1 MEPLSKSMDLHS
13 STYENFIFL
22 ADFNAALTLK
32 NLLLLVEKVLKS
44 CLYWHDSYRS
54 PKIFSELQND

>member
-1 MEPLSKSMDLHS
+1 MEALSKNMDLHS

-32 NLLLLVEKVLKS
+32 NFSNLHWSANLLV
-44 CLYWHDSYRS
+44 
-54 PKIFSELQND
+54 